1 MDLTTF
7 TGKIANKGP
16 WSDCGEST
24 FKQDKTKNPGASAVE
39 FTDEAS
45 KAWYA
50 GNSEYD
56 ATTGK

>member
-1 MDLTTF
+1 MDKKDF
-7 TGKIANKGP
+7 AGKIANKGRFA
-16 WSDCGEST
+16 DCGEST
-24 FKQDKTKNPGASAVE
+24 FKQDKTKNPGADAVE

-50 GNSEYD
+50 GNTEYD